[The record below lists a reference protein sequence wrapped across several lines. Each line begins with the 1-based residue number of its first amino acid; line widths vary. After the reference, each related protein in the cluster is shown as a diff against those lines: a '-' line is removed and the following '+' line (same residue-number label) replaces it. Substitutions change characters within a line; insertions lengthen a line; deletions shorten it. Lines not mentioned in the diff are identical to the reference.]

1 MAVKMQSKS
10 GADVAKQFYRAA
22 RKNCPT
28 AYRKKLCETLKVAL
42 LDFTDANPDAN
53 MEALTVHFGRPE
65 DFANAFINEMTAE
78 EKQQMLKRAK
88 VGKWCALAVTATFI
102 LAIIAVAIG
111 IILEDQKSEVYYYRE
126 DVISS
131 ADESV
136 LIIEEN

>member
-1 MAVKMQSKS
+1 MAVRMENKR
-10 GADVAKQFYRAA
+10 AVNVAKQFYRAA
-22 RKNCPT
+22 RKNCPS
-28 AYRKKLCETLKVAL
+28 AYRKKLCETLKAAL
-42 LDFTDANPDAN
+42 MDFTDANPDTDMA
-53 MEALTVHFGRPE
+53 ALTAHFGRPE

-131 ADESV
+131 A
-136 LIIEEN
+136 NNRF